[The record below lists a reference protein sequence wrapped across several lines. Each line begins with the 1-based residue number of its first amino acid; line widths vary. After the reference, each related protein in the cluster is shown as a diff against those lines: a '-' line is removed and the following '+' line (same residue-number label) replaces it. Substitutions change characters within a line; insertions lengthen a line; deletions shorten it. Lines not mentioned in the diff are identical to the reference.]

1 MLLLEIFFWIAF
13 LLIAHSYLF
22 YPIFTQ
28 LLGRFFKNNSSVY
41 THKEELPLVSILMAA
56 HNEEQVIEEKINS
69 ILKSSYPSSKVEIL
83 IGSDCST
90 DNTNSIIKKYAD
102 SDNRFHFFEFS
113 NRTGKIGIINLLN
126 QKAKGEILLLTDAN
140 VIFESSTLFELV
152 KHFKNPDISLVD
164 SFMKHRNLKAD
175 GISYQESNYIS
186 NEVNTK
192 HAEGKIWGSLMGPFG
207 GCFAIRRT
215 DFEPIPDN
223 FLVDDFY
230 TCMQVLN
237 NKKRC
242 ISDEKA
248 IVLEDVSNNL
258 NAEFKRKIRISSGNF
273 QNLAKFW
280 PLLLRFNGTAFAFF
294 SHKVLRWLTPFLI
307 LFILLV
313 FPFLLAIKENYKY
326 FGIFLLIMFSSITF
340 DFILKK
346 MNIHLVMLRFLTHF
360 TSMNIALFIGFI
372 HYLKGIRSSVWEP
385 TERNQ

>member
-13 LLIAHSYLF
+13 LLIAHSYLL

>member
-1 MLLLEIFFWIAF
+1 MLLLEIFFWTAF

>member
-13 LLIAHSYLF
+13 LLIAHSYLL

-307 LFILLV
+307 LFILLI

>member
-13 LLIAHSYLF
+13 LLIAHSYLL

-307 LFILLV
+307 LFILIV

-326 FGIFLLIMFSSITF
+326 FGIFLLIMFSSIAF

>member
-1 MLLLEIFFWIAF
+1 MLLLEILFWTVF
-13 LLIAHSYLF
+13 LLIAQSYIF
-22 YPIFTQ
+22 YPLFTQ
-28 LLGRFFKNNSSVY
+28 LYGRKLKNNSLVY
-41 THKEELPLVSILMAA
+41 TKEEDLPMLSILMAA

-69 ILKSSYPSSKVEIL
+69 ILNSNYPSSKIEIL

-90 DNTNSIIKKYAD
+90 DKTNAIIKKYAE
-102 SDNRFHFFEFS
+102 SDKRLHFFEFS
-113 NRTGKIGIINLLN
+113 NRTGKIGIINMLN
-126 QKAKGEILLLTDAN
+126 QKAIGEILLLTDAN
-140 VIFESSTLFELV
+140 VILEPSTLFELV
-152 KHFKNPDISLVD
+152 KNFRNPEISLVD
-164 SFMKHRNLKAD
+164 SFMKHRNLKTD

-207 GCFAIRRT
+207 GCFAIRRV
-215 DFEPIPDN
+215 DFLPVPNN

-230 TCMQVLN
+230 ICMQVLK

-248 IVLEDVSNNL
+248 IVLEDVSNNI

-280 PLLLRFNGTAFAFF
+280 PLLLGFNGTAFAFL
-294 SHKVLRWLTPFLI
+294 SHKVLRWLTPFFI

-313 FPFLLAIKENYKY
+313 FPFLLAAKENYLY
-326 FGIFLLIMFSSITF
+326 FGVFLIVMFSSLAF

-346 MNIHLVMLRFLTHF
+346 MNIHLSVLRFLTHF
-360 TSMNIALFIGFI
+360 TSMNIALFLGFFRYI
-372 HYLKGIRSSVWEP
+372 RGIKSSVWEP

>member
-13 LLIAHSYLF
+13 ILIAHSYVL

-41 THKEELPLVSILMAA
+41 SHEEELPLVSVLMAA
-56 HNEEQVIEEKINS
+56 HNEEKIIEEKIIS
-69 ILKSSYPSSKVEIL
+69 ILNSSYPSSKIEIL
-83 IGSDCST
+83 IGSDRST

-113 NRTGKIGIINLLN
+113 NRTGKIGIVNHLN

-140 VIFESSTLFELV
+140 VILEPYTLFELV

-175 GISYQESNYIS
+175 GISRQESNYIS

-207 GCFAIRRT
+207 GCFAIRRVE
-215 DFEPIPDN
+215 FQPVPNN

-230 TCMQVLN
+230 SCMQVLK

-294 SHKVLRWLTPFLI
+294 SHKVLRWLTPFFI
-307 LFILLV
+307 LFIILV

-326 FGIFLLIMFSSITF
+326 FGLFLLIMFSSLGF

-360 TSMNIALFIGFI
+360 TSMNIALFLGFFR
-372 HYLKGIRSSVWEP
+372 YLKGIQTSVWEP

>member
-1 MLLLEIFFWIAF
+1 MLLLEIFFWTAF
-13 LLIAHSYLF
+13 LLIAHSYLL

-28 LLGRFFKNNSSVY
+28 LLGRFFNNNSSFY
-41 THKEELPLVSILMAA
+41 SLEEELPLVSVLMAA
-56 HNEEQVIEEKINS
+56 HNEEQVIEEKIGS
-69 ILKSSYPSSKVEIL
+69 ILNSNYPSSKIEIL
-83 IGSDCST
+83 IGSDRST
-90 DNTNSIIKKYAD
+90 DKTNTIIKKYAD
-102 SDNRFHFFEFS
+102 SDKRFHFFEFY
-113 NRTGKIGIINLLN
+113 NRTGKINIVNHLN

-140 VIFESSTLFELV
+140 VILEPSTLFELV

-175 GISYQESNYIS
+175 GISHQESNYIS

-207 GCFAIRRT
+207 GCFAIRRV
-215 DFEPIPDN
+215 DFQPVPN
-223 FLVDDFY
+223 KFLVDDFY
-230 TCMQVLN
+230 TCMQVLK

-258 NAEFKRKIRISSGNF
+258 RAEFKRKIRISSGNF

-294 SHKVLRWLTPFLI
+294 SHKVLRWLTPFFI

-313 FPFLLAIKENYKY
+313 FPFLLAAKENYKY
-326 FGIFLLIMFSSITF
+326 FGLFLLIMFSSLGF
-340 DFILKK
+340 DFVLKK
-346 MNIHLVMLRFLTHF
+346 MNIHLIMLRFITHF

-372 HYLKGIRSSVWEP
+372 HYLKGIKSSVWEP

>member
-13 LLIAHSYLF
+13 LLIAHSYLL

-28 LLGRFFKNNSSVY
+28 LLGRFFKNNSSIY
-41 THKEELPLVSILMAA
+41 SSEDELPMVSILMAA
-56 HNEEQVIEEKINS
+56 HNEEQVIEEKIIS
-69 ILKSSYPSSKVEIL
+69 ILNSNYPSSKIEIL

-90 DNTNSIIKKYAD
+90 DKTNSIIKKYAD
-102 SDNRFHFFEFS
+102 SDKRFHFFEFS
-113 NRTGKIGIINLLN
+113 NRTGKIGIVNLLN

-140 VIFESSTLFELV
+140 VILEPSTIFELV
-152 KHFKNPDISLVD
+152 KHFKNPVISLVD
-164 SFMKHRNLKAD
+164 SFMKHRNLKTD

-207 GCFAIRRT
+207 GCFAIRRI
-215 DFEPIPDN
+215 DFQPVPNN

-230 TCMQVLN
+230 ICMQVLK

>member
-13 LLIAHSYLF
+13 ILIAHSYLL

-294 SHKVLRWLTPFLI
+294 SHKVLRWLTPFFVLI
-307 LFILLV
+307 ILLV
-313 FPFLLAIKENYKY
+313 FPILLAAKENYPLPSK
-326 FGIFLLIMFSSITF
+326 
-340 DFILKK
+340 
-346 MNIHLVMLRFLTHF
+346 
-360 TSMNIALFIGFI
+360 
-372 HYLKGIRSSVWEP
+372 
-385 TERNQ
+385 

>member
-13 LLIAHSYLF
+13 LLIAHSYLL

-56 HNEEQVIEEKINS
+56 HNEDQVIEEKINS

-340 DFILKK
+340 DFLLKK
-346 MNIHLVMLRFLTHF
+346 LNIHIRILRFLTHF
-360 TSMNIALFIGFI
+360 TTMNIALFIGFFRYI
-372 HYLKGIRSSVWEP
+372 KGIKSNVWEP
-385 TERNQ
+385 TKRNQ

>member
-340 DFILKK
+340 DFVLKK

>member
-13 LLIAHSYLF
+13 ILIAHSYVL

-41 THKEELPLVSILMAA
+41 SHEEELPLVSVLMAA
-56 HNEEQVIEEKINS
+56 HNEEKIIEEKIIS
-69 ILKSSYPSSKVEIL
+69 ILNSSYPSSKIEIL
-83 IGSDCST
+83 IGSDRST

-102 SDNRFHFFEFS
+102 SDERFHFFEFS
-113 NRTGKIGIINLLN
+113 NRTGKIGIVNHLN

-140 VIFESSTLFELV
+140 VILEPYTLFELV

-175 GISYQESNYIS
+175 GISRQESNYIS

-207 GCFAIRRT
+207 GCFAIRRVE
-215 DFEPIPDN
+215 FQPVPNN

-230 TCMQVLN
+230 SCMQVLK

-294 SHKVLRWLTPFLI
+294 SHKVLRWLTPFFI
-307 LFILLV
+307 LFIILV

-326 FGIFLLIMFSSITF
+326 FGLFLLIMFSSLGF

-360 TSMNIALFIGFI
+360 TSMNIALFLGFFR
-372 HYLKGIRSSVWEP
+372 YLKGIQTSVWEP

>member
-13 LLIAHSYLF
+13 LLIAHSYLL

-326 FGIFLLIMFSSITF
+326 FGIFLLIMFSSIAF

-346 MNIHLVMLRFLTHF
+346 MNIHLVILRFLTHF

>member
-13 LLIAHSYLF
+13 LLIAHSYLL

-372 HYLKGIRSSVWEP
+372 NYLKGIRSSVWEP

>member
-1 MLLLEIFFWIAF
+1 MLLLEIFFWTAF

-41 THKEELPLVSILMAA
+41 SSEDELPMVSILMAA
-56 HNEEQVIEEKINS
+56 HNEEQVIEEKIVS
-69 ILKSSYPSSKVEIL
+69 ILKSNYPSSKIEIL

-90 DNTNSIIKKYAD
+90 DDTNAIIKKYAD
-102 SDNRFHFFEFS
+102 SDKRFHFFEFS
-113 NRTGKIGIINLLN
+113 NRTGKIGIVNLLN

-140 VIFESSTLFELV
+140 VILEPSTIFELV
-152 KHFKNPDISLVD
+152 KHFKNPVISLVD

-248 IVLEDVSNNL
+248 IVLEDVSNNI

-280 PLLLRFNGTAFAFF
+280 PLLLGFNGTAFAFF
-294 SHKVLRWLTPFLI
+294 SHKVLRWLTPFFI

-313 FPFLLAIKENYKY
+313 FPVLLAAKENYLY
-326 FGIFLLIMFSSITF
+326 FGVFLIVMFSSLAF

-346 MNIHLVMLRFLTHF
+346 INIHLSVLRFLTHF
-360 TSMNIALFIGFI
+360 TSMNIALFLGFFR
-372 HYLKGIRSSVWEP
+372 YLRGIKSSVWEP
-385 TERNQ
+385 TARNQ